1 MQGKERL
8 QTDWT
13 VFFVSGGFL
22 LLFIIVSFFDQE
34 LVGNAITVSFN
45 WSADFFGAYWQLLLL
60 GNFIVGIFLAV
71 SKFGNVRLGNQEKPQ
86 YSYYR
91 WVAMIL
97 TTLLASGGVFW
108 AAAEPMFHY
117 MNTPPLFGG
126 GEFNNMPA
134 AFGHAFMHWGFVAWA
149 ILGTLTTIVMMYVHY
164 SKGYPLQPRAILYPI
179 FGEKIYD
186 KSFVGSTADIISIIA
201 VAAGTLGPLGFLG
214 LQVGYGL
221 HHSFGIP
228 NSLTLSI
235 FIVVG
240 LVIISAI
247 SAASGVD
254 RGIQLLSRINIGMT
268 IALAAILLIIGPTMF
283 ILDMFV
289 AGQGHYLQNFF
300 SMSLYR
306 GDGAWLGAWTI
317 FFWGWFIGYG
327 PMMAIF
333 ISRISRG
340 RTVRELVIAVSIT
353 APIVSNLWFAVVGGT
368 GVFYESKSPGVI
380 STALNESGMP
390 AAVMAIMDQL
400 PFGFLLGLGFIAV
413 AIVFVA
419 TTADT
424 ISYTVS
430 VTLTGSDRPQRWL
443 RIFWALIFG
452 ALSVMLLI
460 IGEGSIT
467 AIQNFIVVTAVP
479 VSILLL
485 PPLWLA
491 PRVVKDMAVDQG
503 IVPDEEIDSKPLAEP
518 TVIKNK

>member
-1 MQGKERL
+1 VQDQKRIT
-8 QTDWT
+8 TDWT
-13 VFFVSGGFL
+13 VFFISGGFL
-22 LLFIIVSFFDQE
+22 LLFIIVSFINSDM
-34 LVGNAITVSFN
+34 VGNWITISFN
-45 WSADFFGAYWQLLLL
+45 KSAEFFGAYWQILLL
-60 GNFIVGIFLAV
+60 GNFLIGLWLAV
-71 SKFGNVRLGNQEKPQ
+71 SKYGNVRLGNQEKPQ

-108 AAAEPMFHY
+108 AAAEPMYHY
-117 MNTPPLFGG
+117 MNTPPIEGG
-126 GEFNNMPA
+126 GEFNNLPA

-149 ILGTLTTIVMMYVHY
+149 MLGTLSTVVMMYVHY
-164 SKGYPLQPRAILYPI
+164 SKGLPLQPRAILYPI
-179 FGEKIYD
+179 FGKRIYE
-186 KSFVGSTADIISIIA
+186 KSFIGSTADIISIIA

-221 HHSFGIP
+221 HHLFGIP

-235 FIVVG
+235 FLVVG
-240 LVIISAI
+240 LVTIAAI
-247 SAASGVD
+247 SAASGID

-268 IALAAILLIIGPTMF
+268 IVLAVVVLLIGPAMF

-306 GDGAWLGAWTI
+306 GDSAWLGSWTI

-340 RTVRELVIAVSIT
+340 RTIRELVIAVSVT
-353 APIVSNLWFAVVGGT
+353 APIVSNIWFSIVGGT
-368 GVFYESKSPGVI
+368 GVFLEQENPGSV
-380 STALNESGMP
+380 STFLSESGMP

-400 PFGFLLGLGFIAV
+400 PFSTILAVGFIAV

-424 ISYTVS
+424 ISYTVA
-430 VTLTGSDRPQRWL
+430 VTLTGSDRPQSWL
-443 RIFWALIFG
+443 RVFWALIFG
-452 ALSVMLLI
+452 ALSVVLLI

-479 VSILLL
+479 VSLLLL
-485 PPLWLA
+485 PPLWLGPQVA
-491 PRVVKDMAVDQG
+491 KQMALEQG
-503 IVPDEEIDSKPLAEP
+503 IVEQKRRKVLVGKETI
-518 TVIKNK
+518 VNK

>member
-1 MQGKERL
+1 MQGKRRL
-8 QTDWT
+8 KTDWT
-13 VFFVSGGFL
+13 VFGISGGFL
-22 LLFIIVSFFDQE
+22 LIFIILSFINSDM
-34 LVGNAITVSFN
+34 VGNWITVSFN
-45 WSADFFGAYWQLLLL
+45 KSAEFFGAYWQLLLL
-60 GNFIVGIFLAV
+60 GNFIIGIWLAI
-71 SKFGNVRLGNQEKPQ
+71 SKYGNVRLGKQEKPQ

-108 AAAEPMFHY
+108 AAAEPMYHY
-117 MNTPPLFGG
+117 MSTPPIEGG
-126 GEFNNMPA
+126 GEFNNLPS

-149 ILGTLTTIVMMYVHY
+149 ILGTLSTIVMMYVHY
-164 SKGYPLQPRAILYPI
+164 GKGYPLQPRAILYPI
-179 FGEKIYD
+179 FGKKIYD
-186 KSFVGSTADIISIIA
+186 KSFVGSTADIMSIIA

-221 HHSFGIP
+221 HHLFGIP

-235 FIVVG
+235 FLVVG
-240 LVIISAI
+240 LVAI
-247 SAASGVD
+247 SATSAGSGID
-254 RGIQLLSRINIGMT
+254 KGIQLLSRINVGMT
-268 IALAAILLIIGPTMF
+268 IFLAIVLLIIGPTMF

-289 AGQGHYLQNFF
+289 AGQAHYLQNFF
-300 SMSLYR
+300 AMSLYR
-306 GDGAWLGAWTI
+306 GDSSWLGAWTI

-340 RTVRELVIAVSIT
+340 RTIRELIIAVSVA
-353 APIVSNLWFAVVGGT
+353 APLVSNFWFSVVGGT
-368 GVFYESKSPGVI
+368 GVFLERKNAGSI
-380 STALNESGMP
+380 STVLNESGMEG
-390 AAVMAIMDQL
+390 AVMAIMEQM
-400 PFGFLLGLGFIAV
+400 PFGFLLALGFIGV

-424 ISYTVS
+424 ISYTVA
-430 VTLTGSDRPQRWL
+430 VTLTGSDQPQRWL

-452 ALSVMLLI
+452 ALTVALLV
-460 IGEGSIT
+460 IGAGSIT

-491 PRVVKDMAVDQG
+491 PQVAKKMAIEQQL
-503 IVPDEEIDSKPLAEP
+503 VPKEEER
-518 TVIKNK
+518 TVIKPTIVNK

>member
-1 MQGKERL
+1 MQNQSRSK
-8 QTDWT
+8 TDWL
-13 VFFVSGGFL
+13 VFAISGGFL
-22 LLFIIVSFFDQE
+22 LLFIIISFINSE
-34 LVGNAITVSFN
+34 MVGNWITISFN
-45 WSADFFGAYWQLLLL
+45 KAAEFFGAYWQILLL
-60 GNFIVGIFLAV
+60 GNFLIGIWLAV
-71 SKFGNVRLGNQEKPQ
+71 SKYGNVRLGKREKPQ
-86 YSYYR
+86 YSFYR

-108 AAAEPMFHY
+108 AAAEPMYHY
-117 MNTPPLFGG
+117 MNTPPIEGG

-134 AFGHAFMHWGFVAWA
+134 AFGHSFMHWGFVAWA
-149 ILGTLTTIVMMYVHY
+149 ILGTLSTIVMMYAHY
-164 SKGYPLQPRAILYPI
+164 GKGYPLQPRAVLYPI
-179 FGEKIYD
+179 FGKKIFD
-186 KSFVGSTADIISIIA
+186 KSVIGSIADIISIIA

-221 HHSFGIP
+221 HHLFDIP

-235 FIVVG
+235 FLVVG
-240 LVIISAI
+240 LVIIAAI
-247 SAASGVD
+247 SAGSGID
-254 RGIQLLSRINIGMT
+254 KGIQLLSRMNIGMT
-268 IALAAILLIIGPTMF
+268 IVLAAIVLIVGPTMF
-283 ILDMFV
+283 IFDMFV

-300 SMSLYR
+300 AMSLYR
-306 GDGAWLGAWTI
+306 GDSTWLGSWTL

-340 RTVRELVIAVSIT
+340 RTIRELVIAVSVIS
-353 APIVSNLWFAVVGGT
+353 PLVSNLWFSVVGGT
-368 GVFYESKSPGVI
+368 GVFFENENAGSI
-380 STALNESGMP
+380 STALNEAGMP

-400 PFGFLLGLGFIAV
+400 PFGFIFALGFIIV

-424 ISYTVS
+424 ISYTVA
-430 VTLTGSDRPQRWL
+430 VTLTGSDRPQGWL

-452 ALSVMLLI
+452 ALSVVLLI

-479 VSILLL
+479 VSLLLL

-491 PRVVKDMAVDQG
+491 PQIAKTMAMEQQLV
-503 IVPDEEIDSKPLAEP
+503 SSAAKKA
-518 TVIKNK
+518 VIKRTVVNK

>member
-1 MQGKERL
+1 MQGNRRL
-8 QTDWT
+8 NTDWT
-13 VFFVSGGFL
+13 VFIVSGGFL
-22 LLFIIVSFFDQE
+22 VLFILTAFYDSE
-34 LVGNAITVSFN
+34 MVGNWITSSFN
-45 WSADFFGAYWQLLLL
+45 ASAKYFGGYWQILLL
-60 GNFIVGIFLAV
+60 GNLIIGLFLAI
-71 SKFGNVRLGNQEKPQ
+71 SKYGNVRLGNQEKPQ

-108 AAAEPMFHY
+108 AAAEPMYHY
-117 MNTPPLFGG
+117 METPPLFGG
-126 GEFNNMPA
+126 GEFNNLPG
-134 AFGHAFMHWGFVAWA
+134 AFGYAFMHWGFAAWA
-149 ILGTLTTIVMMYVHY
+149 ILGTLSTIVMMYVHY
-164 SKGYPLQPRAILYPI
+164 VRGYPLQPRAILYPI
-179 FGEKIYD
+179 LGKKVYE
-186 KSFVGSTADIISIIA
+186 KSFVGSTADIVSIIA
-201 VAAGTLGPLGFLG
+201 VSAGTLGPLGFLG

-221 HHSFGIP
+221 HHLFGIP
-228 NSLTLSI
+228 NSLTVSI
-235 FIVVG
+235 FVVVG
-240 LVIISAI
+240 LVVIAATSAG
-247 SAASGVD
+247 SGID
-254 RGIQLLSRINIGMT
+254 RGIQLLSRVNVGMT
-268 IALAAILLIIGPTMF
+268 IVLAVILLIIGPTMF

-289 AGQGHYLQNFF
+289 AGSGSYLQNFF

-340 RTVRELVIAVSIT
+340 RTIRELIIAVSIV
-353 APIVSNLWFAVVGGT
+353 APLVSNFWFSVVGGT
-368 GVFYESKSPGVI
+368 GVFLERKTPGSV
-380 STALNESGMP
+380 STFLNESGMP

-400 PFGFLLGLGFIAV
+400 PMGFILALGFIAV

-424 ISYTVS
+424 ISYTVA
-430 VTLTGSDRPQRWL
+430 VTLTGDDQPQRWL
-443 RIFWALIFG
+443 RIFWAVIFG
-452 ALSVMLLI
+452 ALSVVLLV

-491 PRVVKDMAVDQG
+491 PKVAKTMAFEQG
-503 IVPDEEIDSKPLAEP
+503 IVSETEKGKSPVVKQP
-518 TVIKNK
+518 VVKNK